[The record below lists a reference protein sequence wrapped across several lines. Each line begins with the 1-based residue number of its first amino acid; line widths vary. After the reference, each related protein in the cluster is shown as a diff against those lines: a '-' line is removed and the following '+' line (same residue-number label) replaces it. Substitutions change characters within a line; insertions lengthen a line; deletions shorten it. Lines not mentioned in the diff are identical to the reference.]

1 MSYDEFLLLLAESN
15 KEKITVKRVSG
26 ERAVIVS
33 IYPSSMGKHWWH
45 VSVADSKTMDETYT
59 NTPIATSR
67 LQSFFQNLK
76 DAVENGII
84 TKEKHKLVKYN
95 FFGEKGIKALNTITN
110 VYVLQCEFGGAVKIG
125 KADDV
130 ESRINVIQKC
140 CPYKLQLLYCF
151 KDVQGKFEFSLHSK
165 FKQHRLHGEW
175 FSSEV
180 LPDIQALYATMA
192 N

>member
-1 MSYDEFLLLLAESN
+1 MSYDEFLLLLAESD
-15 KEKITVKRVSG
+15 KEKITVKWLSG
-26 ERAVIVS
+26 NRAIIVS

-45 VSVADSKTMDETYT
+45 VSVADSSTLDETFT
-59 NTPIATSR
+59 NAPIATSR
-67 LQSFFQNLK
+67 IQHIFQNLK
-76 DAVENGII
+76 DAVEGGMV

-130 ESRINVIQKC
+130 ASRINTIQKC
-140 CPYKLQLLYCF
+140 CPYKLVLLYCF
-151 KDVQGKFEFSLHSK
+151 KDVQGKFEFLLHK
-165 FKQHRLHGEW
+165 RFNQYRLHGEW

-180 LPDIQALYATMA
+180 LPDIHELHTTMT